1 MTKLE
6 ATIKQFESA
15 LTRFREAMAVPKNDI
30 VRDSAIQ
37 RFEFT
42 LDLSWK
48 MLKAFL
54 EEKKGVV
61 CASPKECFRET
72 YRQGLI
78 EYSDEWIKLVDM
90 RNETVH
96 TYKEEMAEKIYAQL
110 PNALKHFEI
119 LLSVIKTPEVK
130 PRGMT

>member
-1 MTKLE
+1 MTKFT
-6 ATIKQFESA
+6 ATTEQFKKA
-15 LTRFREAMAVPKNDI
+15 LKNFKEVLGVPKSAI

-48 MLKAFL
+48 TAKAFL
-54 EEKKGVV
+54 EERKGII
-61 CASPKECFRET
+61 CASPKDCFREA

-78 EYSDEWIKLVDM
+78 EYDEDWIRFVDM

-96 TYKEEMAEKIYAQL
+96 TYKEEMAEKIYSQL
-110 PNALKHFEI
+110 PEALKHFEAFSKSI
-119 LLSVIKTPEVK
+119 ENI
-130 PRGMT
+130 

>member
-6 ATIKQFESA
+6 ATIKQFENA
-15 LTRFREAMAVPKNDI
+15 LTRLREVLAVSKNDI
-30 VRDSAIQ
+30 ARDSAIQ

-48 MLKAFL
+48 MIKAFL
-54 EEKKGVV
+54 EDRKGIICV
-61 CASPKECFRET
+61 SPKECFREA

-78 EYSDEWIKLVDM
+78 EYSDEWIKFVDM

-96 TYKEEMAEKIYAQL
+96 TYKEEVAERIYAQL
-110 PNALKHFEI
+110 PDTLKYFEI
-119 LLSVIKTPEVK
+119 LLAVIKKE
-130 PRGMT
+130 

>member
-6 ATIKQFESA
+6 AIISQFENV
-15 LTRFREAMAVPKNDI
+15 LMRFKEVLAVPKTDI

-54 EEKKGVV
+54 QEKKGLV
-61 CASPKECFRET
+61 CASPKECFRQA
-72 YRQGLI
+72 YRQEVI
-78 EYSDEWIKLVDM
+78 EYDDTWIQLVDM
-90 RNETVH
+90 RNDTVH
-96 TYKEEMAEKIYAQL
+96 TYNEKIAEKIYNQL
-110 PNALKHFEI
+110 PDALKHFET
-119 LLSVIKTPEVK
+119 LFSRIKEEMDVC
-130 PRGMT
+130 

>member
-15 LTRFREAMAVPKNDI
+15 LTRLREVLAVPKNDI
-30 VRDSAIQ
+30 ARDSAIQ

-42 LDLSWK
+42 MDLSWK

-54 EEKKGVV
+54 EEKKGIICV
-61 CASPKECFRET
+61 SPKECFREA

-78 EYSDEWIKLVDM
+78 EYSDEWIKFVDM

-96 TYKEEMAEKIYAQL
+96 TYKEEVAEKIYAQM
-110 PNALKHFEI
+110 PNTLKHFEI
-119 LLSVIKTPEVK
+119 LLTAIKSS
-130 PRGMT
+130 RD